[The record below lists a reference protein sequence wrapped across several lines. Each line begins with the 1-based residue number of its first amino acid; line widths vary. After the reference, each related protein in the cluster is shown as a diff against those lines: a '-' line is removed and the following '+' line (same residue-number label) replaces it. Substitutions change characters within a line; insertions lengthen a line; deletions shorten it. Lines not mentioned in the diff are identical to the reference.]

1 MLLLTNRDIHE
12 VLDMG
17 ACLDDIE
24 RMARTE
30 IPTSWFLEDIR
41 D

>member
-24 RMARTE
+24 QMAH
-30 IPTSWFLEDIR
+30 EDIR